1 MNIKINIFL
10 IFGHW
15 EKLTGNFGQS
25 KSNNMDSSKSMKELE
40 IYMQDLTSDMME
52 LLEKASPEEKAI
64 VQKKINTLAS
74 KIQNV

>member
-40 IYMQDLTSDMME
+40 VYMQDLTSDMME